1 MDRTTLYQKTCLEFL
16 LMIGDFMLKKI
27 RYKTKNL
34 LALIPN
40 YELKSIKTHYYNED
54 GDYDKEEFYL
64 VNSRYKIEKIEISYG
79 IFSPSVYVDFVD
91 FKDNSCNH
99 IQLFSENV
107 NSNDNTL
114 IRIHNNSI
122 ISPKRISS
130 NSYIEATESL
140 VKWLKNLGVSE
151 DSLNKIGE
159 EFEFY
164 HTIEYVGVPN
174 VYVKNGYT
182 VSSSENLV
190 LNEKDINTVLD
201 GIEDKNLRAK
211 IKQILYARVFKTR
224 Y

>member
-1 MDRTTLYQKTCLEFL
+1 ME
-16 LMIGDFMLKKI
+16 KKI
-27 RYKTKNL
+27 CYKTENL

-40 YELKSIKTHYYNED
+40 YEFKSIKTYYYHED
-54 GDYDKEEFYL
+54 GDYNKEEFYL

-79 IFSPSVYVDFVD
+79 IFGPSVYVDFVD

-99 IQLFSENV
+99 IQLFYDNV

-122 ISPKRISS
+122 ISPKLISS
-130 NSYIEATESL
+130 DSYIEATESL
-140 VKWLKNLGVSE
+140 VEWLKNLGVSE
-151 DSLNKIGE
+151 DSLNELGE
-159 EFEFY
+159 EFEIY

-190 LNEKDINTVLD
+190 LNEKDINTVLN
-201 GIEDKNLRAK
+201 GIEDKNLRIK
-211 IKQILYARVFKTR
+211 IEEILYARVFKR
-224 Y
+224 WY

>member
-1 MDRTTLYQKTCLEFL
+1 MK
-16 LMIGDFMLKKI
+16 KKI
-27 RYKTKNL
+27 CYKTENL

-40 YELKSIKTHYYNED
+40 YEFKSIKTYYYHED
-54 GDYDKEEFYL
+54 GDYNKEEFYL

-99 IQLFSENV
+99 IQLFYDNV

-122 ISPKRISS
+122 ISPKLISS
-130 NSYIEATESL
+130 DSYIEATESL
-140 VKWLKNLGVSE
+140 VEWLKNLGVSE
-151 DSLNKIGE
+151 DSLNELSE
-159 EFEFY
+159 EFEIY

-190 LNEKDINTVLD
+190 LNEKDINTVLN
-201 GIEDKNLRAK
+201 GIEDKNLRIK
-211 IKQILYARVFKTR
+211 IKEILYARVFKR
-224 Y
+224 WY

>member
-1 MDRTTLYQKTCLEFL
+1 
-16 LMIGDFMLKKI
+16 MLKKI
-27 RYKTKNL
+27 CYKTKNL

-40 YELKSIKTHYYNED
+40 YELKSIKTHYYDED
-54 GDYDKEEFYL
+54 IGDYDKEDFYI
-64 VNSRYKIEKIEISYG
+64 VNNRYKIEKIKISYG
-79 IFSPSVYVDFVD
+79 LFSPSVYVNFVD

-122 ISPKRISS
+122 ISPKLISS
-130 NSYIEATESL
+130 EGYIEATASL
-140 VKWLKNLGVSE
+140 VEWLKNLSVSE
-151 DSLNKIGE
+151 DSLNKINE
-159 EFEFY
+159 EFDVY
-164 HTIEYVGVPN
+164 RTIEYFGVPN
-174 VYVKNGYT
+174 VYVDEKNRVWNT
-182 VSSSENLV
+182 SENLV

>member
-1 MDRTTLYQKTCLEFL
+1 
-16 LMIGDFMLKKI
+16 MLKKI
-27 RYKTKNL
+27 CYKTENI

-40 YELKSIKTHYYNED
+40 YELKSIKTHYYDED
-54 GDYDKEEFYL
+54 GDYDKEDFYI

-79 IFSPSVYVDFVD
+79 IFSSVYVDFVD
-91 FKDNSCNH
+91 FKDNSCNY

-122 ISPKRISS
+122 ISPKLIYS
-130 NSYIEATESL
+130 NGYIEATESL
-140 VKWLKNLGVSE
+140 IKWLKNLGVSE

-159 EFEFY
+159 EFDVY
-164 HTIEYVGVPN
+164 NTIEYIGVPD
-174 VYVKNGYT
+174 VYVDEKNHVWNT
-182 VSSSENLV
+182 SENLV

-211 IKQILYARVFKTR
+211 IKHILYARVFKIR

>member
-1 MDRTTLYQKTCLEFL
+1 
-16 LMIGDFMLKKI
+16 MIGDSMLKKI
-27 RYKTKNL
+27 CYKTKNL

-40 YELKSIKTHYYNED
+40 YELKSIKTHYYDED

-64 VNSRYKIEKIEISYG
+64 VNNNYKIKRVTTTC
-79 IFSPSVYVDFVD
+79 SPLCSGPTVYFEN
-91 FKDNSCNH
+91 NSCVE
-99 IQLFSENV
+99 LYYENV
-107 NSNDNTL
+107 NSKDNTL
-114 IRIHNNSI
+114 IRVHNNSI
-122 ISPKRISS
+122 ISPKLISS
-130 NSYIEATESL
+130 EGYIEATDSL
-140 VKWLKNLGVSE
+140 VKWLKNLNVSE
-151 DSLNKIGE
+151 DSLNKINE
-159 EFEFY
+159 EFDVY
-164 HTIEYVGVPN
+164 HTIEYFGVTN